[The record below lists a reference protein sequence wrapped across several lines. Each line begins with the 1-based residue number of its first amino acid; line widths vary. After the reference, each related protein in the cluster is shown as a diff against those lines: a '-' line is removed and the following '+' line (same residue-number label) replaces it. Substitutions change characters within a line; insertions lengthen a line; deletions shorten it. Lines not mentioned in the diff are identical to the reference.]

1 MTTKECWKP
10 KNNKLLWWTYDKA
23 AGGGWVF
30 KKVQIF
36 QQDLW
41 PEPGN
46 NTLKS
51 SWLKLQTSTQKLWT
65 FAWILFSQCRA
76 TNPAIFCASTDLH
89 WLNTTTPKWY
99 ILIQMYFCNHYGI
112 ILNDDMLLVIFS
124 SVAFLSSCWSIK
136 LALRAG
142 QVKLHKI
149 LSWCSNTWLCTIVAF
164 KATKTY

>member
-1 MTTKECWKP
+1 MIHTHKSIHYLQPLIVHLFTFHASRGIWELKRVIVTTKDCWKP

-65 FAWILFSQCRA
+65 FVWIQFSQCRA
-76 TNPAIFCASTDLH
+76 TNPLIFWCVYWSTLAEH
-89 WLNTTTPKWY
+89 HHP
-99 ILIQMYFCNHYGI
+99 QMIYFYTN
-112 ILNDDMLLVIFS
+112 V
-124 SVAFLSSCWSIK
+124 FLQPLWHHLK
-136 LALRAG
+136 
-142 QVKLHKI
+142 
-149 LSWCSNTWLCTIVAF
+149 
-164 KATKTY
+164 